1 MMWSGEGSLNG
12 NGRLKCCCPQHP
24 LRMQAQSDIC
34 SHLEPSV
41 LISTV
46 LMMTMGPRDAF
57 QWERLGFLGMSSDCT
72 SLKWSF
78 PWEMMKQRQARVKK
92 PQGISDPCEIKT
104 RIILSCNKN
113 LKHLSNSNTSQGSA
127 AMSTPMFYSQ
137 PTSIAGSTINNNKM
151 SPSGKIL
158 QKYFSFIF
166 FLEHINPTLNWW
178 FVFLSFFF

>member
-1 MMWSGEGSLNG
+1 MRAEGSNAAVLSIPWGSKPRVTFAVTLN
-12 NGRLKCCCPQHP
+12 PVFSS
-24 LRMQAQSDIC
+24 AVAW
-34 SHLEPSV
+34 E
-41 LISTV
+41 V

-78 PWEMMKQRQARVKK
+78 PWEMMKQKLARIKK

-104 RIILSCNKN
+104 RNILSCNKN
-113 LKHLSNSNTSQGSA
+113 LKHLSYSNTSQGSA

-166 FLEHINPTLNWW
+166 SRTYKSHIKLMVC
-178 FVFLSFFF
+178 FSLI